1 MTVQTWAP
9 SVSHVEPGPAGLRAV
24 FRRHA
29 AGVAII
35 TAAGRGGP
43 VGFTA
48 SSLASV
54 SVDPPLLSFNIA
66 RAASSWPVLAV
77 AGHLAV
83 HVLRHDQADLAAL
96 FSTPGAD
103 RFGPDTPWT
112 TGPWGVPVLA
122 GCAGVLVAATEQRIS
137 AGDHA
142 VVIARVLHGT
152 HAPDAPEPLIR
163 HDGRYLSSG
172 FAVRE

>member
-1 MTVQTWAP
+1 
-9 SVSHVEPGPAGLRAV
+9 V

-35 TAAGRGGP
+35 TARGRGGP

-48 SSLASV
+48 TSLASV
-54 SVDPPLLSFNIA
+54 SVEPPLLSFNVS
-66 RAASSWPVLAV
+66 RTASSWPVLAV
-77 AGHLAV
+77 SAHLAV
-83 HVLRHDQADLAAL
+83 HILRHNQADLAAL

-112 TGPWGVPVLA
+112 AGPWGVPVLT
-122 GCAGVLVAATEQRIS
+122 GCAGVLIAATEQRIS

-142 VVIARVLHGT
+142 VIIARVLHGT
-152 HAPDAPEPLIR
+152 NDPDAPEPLIR

>member
-1 MTVQTWAP
+1 MILQTRAP
-9 SVSHVEPGPAGLRAV
+9 AVSQVEPGAGGLRAV

-35 TAAGRGGP
+35 TAAGREGP

-48 SSLASV
+48 TSLASV
-54 SVDPPLLSFNIA
+54 SVEPPLLSFNVS
-66 RAASSWPVLAV
+66 RTASSWPALAV

-83 HVLRHDQADLAAL
+83 HILRHDQAGLAAL

-112 TGPWGVPVLA
+112 AGPWGLPVLS
-122 GCAGVLVAATEQRIS
+122 GCAGVLVAATEQRVS

-152 HAPDAPEPLIR
+152 CSPEAPEPLIR